1 MMKYTLEDIIEYDEA
16 FVTKVTAVIRKQI
29 SAEEEEAS
37 RKQLWLLWQNQRFW
51 KILKQEN

>member
-1 MMKYTLEDIIEYDEA
+1 MMKYTLEDIVEYDEA
-16 FVTKVTAVIRKQI
+16 FVTKATAVIRKQI